1 MSLIIKTQANG
12 LHQHETKA
20 IADIRDAFSIE
31 DEMRRVSPWYGYAGY
46 TLVDPI
52 SKKEGEFDLILVT
65 NSVLIV
71 IELKDWN
78 GKSIKSAN
86 GNWYMDDR
94 DMGVSPVST
103 TRLK

>member
-1 MSLIIKTQANG
+1 MDSYIYFLWIFMSLIIKTQANG

-52 SKKEGEFDLILVT
+52 SKKKGNLI
-65 NSVLIV
+65 
-71 IELKDWN
+71 
-78 GKSIKSAN
+78 
-86 GNWYMDDR
+86 
-94 DMGVSPVST
+94 
-103 TRLK
+103 